1 MAPTRRGQGGH
12 WFFMGLPLARADP
25 FRGTPAVPAT
35 RFPLQYVLSAA
46 GPAARPT
53 LWLDWVFGAIC
64 LGVCIVIAGLLI
76 GGLARRKKAAGVM
89 REDQGLYWMLFGT
102 GTSAVVLTGMA
113 VYALVALNSVAAP
126 RRPPVLRIA
135 VTGYDWWWRADYGDF
150 ATANEIHIPT
160 GAPVLIALESA
171 DVIHAFWVPQLAGKT
186 QMIPGQGT
194 HQWLQADRPGV
205 YRGQCTQFCGLQHAH
220 MAFEVVAQSP
230 ADFAAWRAA
239 QARPA
244 AVTGLPGEAL
254 FADRCGG
261 CHTVRGTQAAGGHA
275 PDLTHLM
282 SRRAIAAGLMPLT
295 ADNLMAWVEHPQAL
309 KPGTRMPDTA
319 LTPAERADLSAYLQ
333 TLR

>member
-1 MAPTRRGQGGH
+1 MP
-12 WFFMGLPLARADP
+12 DS
-25 FRGTPAVPAT
+25 

-53 LWLDWVFGAIC
+53 LWLDWVFIAIC
-64 LGVCIVIAGLLI
+64 LGVCLVVAGLLI
-76 GGLARRKKAAGVM
+76 GGLVRRRKAAGVV

-126 RRPPVLRIA
+126 PAHPALRIA

-150 ATANEIHIPT
+150 VTANEIHIPT
-160 GAPVLIALESA
+160 GVPVELTLNSA

-186 QMIPGQGT
+186 QMIPGQT
-194 HQWLQADRPGV
+194 NRQWLQADRPGI

-239 QARPA
+239 QGQPA
-244 AVTGLPGEAL
+244 AAGGLPGEAL
-254 FADRCGG
+254 FVDRCGG
-261 CHTVRGTQAAGGHA
+261 CHTVRGTAAAGIHG

-282 SRRAIAAGLMPLT
+282 SRREIAAGLMPLT
-295 ADNLMAWVEHPQAL
+295 ADNLMNWVAHPQAL
-309 KPGTRMPDTA
+309 KPGARMPDTV
-319 LTPAERADLSAYLQ
+319 LTAAERADLSAYLQ